1 MVQGCTSG
9 AGKSFLVTALCR
21 AYARRGLR
29 VAPFK
34 AQNMSNHARV
44 VKGGEMGSAQYFQ
57 ALAARV
63 EPEVRMNPVL
73 VKPEADTK
81 SQVLLLGRPD
91 LELSRLPWIERK
103 ERLWPVVREALH
115 SLLEDFDLLILEGA
129 GSPAEI
135 NLKPDIVNMRVAR
148 EAGARVLLVA
158 DIDRGGAFAHLY
170 GTYAL
175 LEPEEQ
181 ALVVGFVLNKFRG
194 DASLL
199 SPGPQRMR
207 ELTGVS
213 TLGVLPFWSGHG
225 LPEEDGVFEGRV
237 RGEGFTVAVLL
248 YPYASNLDEFEPL
261 KHLEGVRLLWAKS
274 ARELVGADLLVLPG
288 SKHTRAD
295 LEWLRAQGLEEA
307 ILAHHRSGRPLL
319 GICGGLQML
328 GAVLHDPEGLE
339 APLSPRSG
347 VGGGSVRGLG
357 LFPYET
363 VWVREKVQRRI
374 TLRFPSGNRSGD
386 RLASEP
392 RLEGYWSRLSGLELE
407 GYEIRHGRTGEGS
420 LVYAQGNLLA
430 VYFHGLFENEGVQE
444 RLFGGR
450 APGLEDTFERL
461 ADFLEAHL
469 EPGVL
474 DKLISEGGS

>member
-1 MVQGCTSG
+1 MARVLMVQGCTSG

-44 VKGGEMGSAQYFQ
+44 VAGGEMGSAQYFQ

-73 VKPEADTK
+73 IKPEADTK
-81 SQVLLLGRPD
+81 SQVVLLGEPD
-91 LELSRLPWIERK
+91 PMLSRLPWQQRK

-115 SLLEDFDLLILEGA
+115 SLLRDFDLLILEGA

-135 NLKPDIVNMRVAR
+135 NLKHADIVNMRVAK

-175 LEPEEQ
+175 LEPEER
-181 ALVVGFVLNKFRG
+181 ALVRGFVLNKFRG

-199 SPGPQRMR
+199 PPGPQRLF
-207 ELTGVS
+207 ELTGVP

-225 LPEEDGVFEGRV
+225 LPEEDGVFEGRAG
-237 RGEGFTVAVLL
+237 GEGFTVAVLA
-248 YPYASNLDEFEPL
+248 YPRASNLDEFEPL
-261 KHLEGVRLLWAKS
+261 KHLEGVRLLWARS
-274 ARELVGADLLVLPG
+274 ALELEGADLLVLPG
-288 SKHTRAD
+288 SKHTKAD

-307 ILAHHRSGRPLL
+307 ILAHHRSGRPIL
-319 GICGGLQML
+319 GICGGLQMM
-328 GAVLHDPEGLE
+328 GAALHDPQGLE
-339 APLSPRSG
+339 
-347 VGGGSVRGLG
+347 GGGSARGLG

-363 VWVREKVQRRI
+363 VWVQEKLQRHT
-374 TLRFPSGNRSGD
+374 TLRLP
-386 RLASEP
+386 P
-392 RLEGYWSRLSGLELE
+392 RLEGYWSALSGLEVQ
-407 GYEIRHGRTGEGS
+407 GYEIRHGRTGGGEV
-420 LVYAQGNLLA
+420 VYARGGLLA
-430 VYFHGLFENEGVQE
+430 LYLHGLFENQSVQE
-444 RLFGGR
+444 RLFAGR
-450 APGLEDTFERL
+450 APGLEEVFERL

-469 EPGVL
+469 ERGVL
-474 DKLISEGGS
+474 DKLVLEGVP

>member
-1 MVQGCTSG
+1 MARALMVQGCTSG

-34 AQNMSNHARV
+34 AQNMSNNARV

-57 ALAARV
+57 ALAAGV

-73 VKPEADTK
+73 IKPEADTR
-81 SQVLLLGRPD
+81 SQVVLLGRPD
-91 LELSRLPWIERK
+91 LELSRLPWAERK

-115 SLLEDFDLLILEGA
+115 SLLEDFDLLVLEGA

-135 NLKPDIVNMRVAR
+135 NLKHADIVNMRVAK

-181 ALVVGFVLNKFRG
+181 ALVTGFVLNKFRG

-199 SPGPQRMR
+199 PPGPQQLF
-207 ELTGVS
+207 ELTGVR
-213 TLGVLPFWSGHG
+213 TLGVLPMWSAHG
-225 LPEEDGVFEGRV
+225 LPEEDGVLGPHPSQ
-237 RGEGFTVAVLL
+237 GAGFTVVVLA
-248 YPYASNLDEFEPL
+248 YPHLSNLDEFEPL
-261 KHLEGVRLLWAKS
+261 KHLEGVRLVWARS
-274 ARELVGADLLVLPG
+274 ARELAGADLLVLPG
-288 SKHTRAD
+288 SKYTRAD

-307 ILAHHRSGRPLL
+307 ILAHHHSGRPIL
-319 GICGGLQML
+319 GICGGLQMM
-328 GAVLHDPEGLE
+328 GAALHDPEGLE
-339 APLSPRSG
+339 
-347 VGGGSVRGLG
+347 GGGSARGLG
-357 LFPYET
+357 LFPYQT
-363 VWVREKVQRRI
+363 VWVREKVQRRT
-374 TLRFPSGNRSGD
+374 TLK
-386 RLASEP
+386 LP
-392 RLEGYWSRLSGLELE
+392 RLEGYWSSLSGLEVE
-407 GYEIRHGRTGEGS
+407 GYEIRHGRTGEGG

-430 VYFHGLFENEGVQE
+430 VYFHGLFENEGVLE
-444 RLFGGR
+444 GLFGGR

-469 EPGVL
+469 ELGVL
-474 DKLISEGGS
+474 ERLISEGVS

>member
-1 MVQGCTSG
+1 MAKALMVQGCTSG

-34 AQNMSNHARV
+34 AQNMSNNARV

-57 ALAARV
+57 ALAAGV

-73 VKPEADTK
+73 IKPEADTK
-81 SQVLLLGRPD
+81 SQVVLLGRPD
-91 LELSRLPWIERK
+91 LELSRLPWAERK

-115 SLLEDFDLLILEGA
+115 SLLEDFDLLVLEGA

-135 NLKPDIVNMRVAR
+135 NLKHADIVNMRVAK

-181 ALVVGFVLNKFRG
+181 ALVAGFVLNKFRG

-199 SPGPQRMR
+199 PPGPQQLF
-207 ELTGVS
+207 ELTGVR
-213 TLGVLPFWSGHG
+213 TLGVLPMWHTHG
-225 LPEEDGVFEGRV
+225 LPEEDGVLGPHPSQ
-237 RGEGFTVAVLL
+237 GAGFTVAVLA
-248 YPYASNLDEFEPL
+248 YPRLSNLDEFEPL
-261 KHLEGVRLLWAKS
+261 KHLEGVRLVWARS
-274 ARELVGADLLVLPG
+274 ARELAGADLLVLPG

-307 ILAHHRSGRPLL
+307 ILAHHRSGRPIL
-319 GICGGLQML
+319 GICGGLQMM
-328 GAVLHDPEGLE
+328 GAALRDPEGLE
-339 APLSPRSG
+339 
-347 VGGGSVRGLG
+347 GGGSARGLE
-357 LFPYET
+357 LFPYQT
-363 VWVREKVQRRI
+363 VWVREKVQRRT
-374 TLRFPSGNRSGD
+374 TLR
-386 RLASEP
+386 LP
-392 RLEGYWSRLSGLELE
+392 RLEGYWSSLSGLEVE
-407 GYEIRHGRTGEGS
+407 GYEIRHGRTGEGG

-430 VYFHGLFENEGVQE
+430 VYFHGLFENEGVLE
-444 RLFGGR
+444 GLFGGR

-474 DKLISEGGS
+474 ERLISEGVS

>member
-1 MVQGCTSG
+1 MVQGCSSG
-9 AGKSFLVTALCR
+9 AGKSFLTTALCR

-44 VKGGEMGSAQYFQ
+44 VAGGEMGSAQYFQ

-73 VKPEADTK
+73 IKPEAEG
-81 SQVLLLGRPD
+81 SQVVLLGQPD
-91 LELSRLPWIERK
+91 PALSRLPWTERK

-181 ALVVGFVLNKFRG
+181 ALVKGFVLNKFRG
-194 DASLL
+194 DAALL
-199 SPGPQRMR
+199 PPGPQRLF
-207 ELTGVS
+207 ELTGVR
-213 TLGVLPFWSGHG
+213 TLGVLPFWADHG
-225 LPEEDGVFEGRV
+225 LPEEDGAFEGRV
-237 RGEGFTVAVLL
+237 SGEGFTVAVLA
-248 YPYASNLDEFEPL
+248 YPRASNLDEFEPL

-274 ARELVGADLLVLPG
+274 ARELAEADVLVLPG
-288 SKHTRAD
+288 SKHTQAD
-295 LEWLRAQGLEEA
+295 LRWLRAQGLEEA
-307 ILAHHRSGRPLL
+307 ILAHHRAGRPIL
-319 GICGGLQML
+319 GICGGLQMM
-328 GAVLHDPEGLE
+328 GAALHDPQGLE
-339 APLSPRSG
+339 
-347 VGGGSVRGLG
+347 GGGSARGLG

-363 VWVREKVQRRI
+363 VWAREKLQRRT
-374 TLRFPSGNRSGD
+374 TLR
-386 RLASEP
+386 LP
-392 RLEGYWSRLSGLELE
+392 RLEGYWSALSGLEVK
-407 GYEIRHGRTGEGS
+407 GYEIRHGRTGQGEP
-420 LVYAQGNLLA
+420 VYARGNLLA
-430 VYFHGLFENEGVQE
+430 LYLHGLFENEIVQE
-444 RLFGGR
+444 RLFAGR
-450 APGLEDTFERL
+450 SPGLEVTFERL

-469 EPGVL
+469 ERGAL
-474 DKLISEGGS
+474 EELA

>member
-1 MVQGCTSG
+1 MARALMVQGCTSG

-34 AQNMSNHARV
+34 AQNMSNNARV

-57 ALAARV
+57 ALAAGV

-73 VKPEADTK
+73 IKPEADTR
-81 SQVLLLGRPD
+81 SQVVLLGRPD
-91 LELSRLPWIERK
+91 LELSRLPWAERK

-115 SLLEDFDLLILEGA
+115 SLLEDFDLLVLEGA

-135 NLKPDIVNMRVAR
+135 NLKHADIVNMRVAK

-181 ALVVGFVLNKFRG
+181 ALVAGFVLNKFRG

-199 SPGPQRMR
+199 PPGPQQLF
-207 ELTGVS
+207 ELTGVR
-213 TLGVLPFWSGHG
+213 TLGVLPMWSAHG
-225 LPEEDGVFEGRV
+225 LPEEDGVLGPHPSQDA
-237 RGEGFTVAVLL
+237 GFTVAVLA
-248 YPYASNLDEFEPL
+248 YPHLSNLDEFEPL
-261 KHLEGVRLLWAKS
+261 KHLEGVRLVWARS
-274 ARELVGADLLVLPG
+274 ARELAGADLLVLPG

-307 ILAHHRSGRPLL
+307 ILAHHHSGRPIL
-319 GICGGLQML
+319 GICGGLQMM
-328 GAVLHDPEGLE
+328 GAALHDPEGLE
-339 APLSPRSG
+339 
-347 VGGGSVRGLG
+347 GGGSARGLG
-357 LFPYET
+357 LFPYQT
-363 VWVREKVQRRI
+363 VWVREKVQRRT
-374 TLRFPSGNRSGD
+374 TLK
-386 RLASEP
+386 LP
-392 RLEGYWSRLSGLELE
+392 RLEGYWSSLSGLEVE
-407 GYEIRHGRTGEGS
+407 GYEIRHGRTGEGG

-430 VYFHGLFENEGVQE
+430 VYFHGLFENEGVLE
-444 RLFGGR
+444 GLFGGR

-469 EPGVL
+469 ELGVL
-474 DKLISEGGS
+474 ERLISEGVS

>member
-1 MVQGCTSG
+1 MAKALMVQGCTSG

-81 SQVLLLGRPD
+81 SQVVLLGRPD
-91 LELSRLPWIERK
+91 PALSRLSWTERK

-115 SLLEDFDLLILEGA
+115 SLLRDFDLVVLEGA

-135 NLKPDIVNMRVAR
+135 NLKPDLVNMRVAQ

-175 LEPEEQ
+175 LEPEER
-181 ALVVGFVLNKFRG
+181 ALLAGFVLNKFRG
-194 DASLL
+194 DPSLL
-199 SPGPQRMR
+199 PPGPQRLF
-207 ELTGVS
+207 ELTGVR

-225 LPEEDGVFEGRV
+225 LPEEDGVFDARP
-237 RGEGFTVAVLL
+237 RGEGFTVAVLA
-248 YPYASNLDEFEPL
+248 YPRASNLDEFEPL
-261 KHLEGVRLLWAKS
+261 KHLEGVRLLWVKS
-274 ARELVGADLLVLPG
+274 ARELTGDDRARSAHRGADLLVLPG

-295 LEWLRAQGLEEA
+295 LEWLRAEGLEEA
-307 ILAHHRSGRPLL
+307 IQAHHRAGCPIL

-328 GAVLHDPEGLE
+328 GRALHDPEGLE
-339 APLSPRSG
+339 
-347 VGGGSVRGLG
+347 GGGSVRGLG

-363 VWVREKVQRRI
+363 VWVREKVQRHT
-374 TLRFPSGNRSGD
+374 TLR
-386 RLASEP
+386 LP
-392 RLEGYWSRLSGLELE
+392 RLEGFWSGLSGLEVE
-407 GYEIRHGRTGEGS
+407 GYELRHGRTGEGG
-420 LVYAQGNLLA
+420 LVYTQGNLLA
-430 VYFHGLFENEGVQE
+430 VYLHGLFENRSVQE

-450 APGLEDTFERL
+450 APRLEEVFERL

-474 DKLISEGGS
+474 DRLVSEGGL